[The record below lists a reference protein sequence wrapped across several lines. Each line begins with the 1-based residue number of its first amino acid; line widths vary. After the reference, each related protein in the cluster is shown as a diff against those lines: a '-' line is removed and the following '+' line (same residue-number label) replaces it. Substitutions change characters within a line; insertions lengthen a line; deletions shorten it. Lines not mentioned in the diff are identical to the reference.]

1 MSESNDVSKV
11 ISDVIVI
18 PLKNKNEEKRPLIT
32 NHCED
37 VFPFSSSGDEGD
49 NEDDSSGSDL
59 FGFAKTQYYMNV
71 NALELVLQK
80 NMIPEP
86 STQTSNMQTM
96 MHLLKGNIGTGIL
109 AMPSAFA
116 NAGILLGT
124 VALPIM
130 GIICIHCM
138 HILINCNQILC
149 QRFGCNNLDYDEVAI
164 KAFSVGP
171 KRLRRLAKSAG
182 VCVTIFLLI
191 TQFGFCC
198 VYALFVAE
206 NLRQVI
212 IGLSNNGV
220 DLEVHIYMLL
230 LLPFVITLNFIKS
243 LRTLSIAS
251 AVANLLQTAGL
262 FIVFYNLIQ
271 ELPNTWERPAI
282 VDIRKFPLYMGT
294 AIYAFEGIG
303 LVLPLQKEMREPDSF
318 GGSVGVLNTGMT
330 VVACLYTA
338 VGFFGYLKF
347 GDKVLGSITLNLP
360 AEPLYETCR
369 LMFALAIFLSYA
381 IQFYVPFNIIWPS
394 VQYRFKLKADTKKTR
409 FVELLLRAFLVASTF
424 ALAAA
429 IPRLDLFIS
438 LVGALSS
445 SCLALIF
452 PPIIEMATKWDDR
465 NVNWWLLSTKNIS
478 IFLVGIIGFFTGTYA
493 SLEDIL
499 KALKS

>member
-1 MSESNDVSKV
+1 
-11 ISDVIVI
+11 
-18 PLKNKNEEKRPLIT
+18 
-32 NHCED
+32 
-37 VFPFSSSGDEGD
+37 
-49 NEDDSSGSDL
+49 
-59 FGFAKTQYYMNV
+59 
-71 NALELVLQK
+71 
-80 NMIPEP
+80 
-86 STQTSNMQTM
+86 
-96 MHLLKGNIGTGIL
+96 
-109 AMPSAFA
+109 
-116 NAGILLGT
+116 
-124 VALPIM
+124 
-130 GIICIHCM
+130 
-138 HILINCNQILC
+138 
-149 QRFGCNNLDYDEVAI
+149 
-164 KAFSVGP
+164 
-171 KRLRRLAKSAG
+171 
-182 VCVTIFLLI
+182 
-191 TQFGFCC
+191 
-198 VYALFVAE
+198 
-206 NLRQVI
+206 
-212 IGLSNNGV
+212 
-220 DLEVHIYMLL
+220 
-230 LLPFVITLNFIKS
+230 
-243 LRTLSIAS
+243 
-251 AVANLLQTAGL
+251 
-262 FIVFYNLIQ
+262 
-271 ELPNTWERPAI
+271 
-282 VDIRKFPLYMGT
+282 MGT

-452 PPIIEMATKWDDR
+452 PPIIELATKWDDR

-493 SLEDIL
+493 SLE
-499 KALKS
+499 